1 MSYSETK
8 KPLYRKVNT
17 KARGV
22 RHGFGGDFSHVRHA
36 KRDTREQ
43 VRGSMHGRKK
53 RGLDYSPLFKFLL
66 TKVGSNWDEVF
77 SEANA
82 RIDRPDPIFWLV
94 ALTEDQK
101 RELVC
106 MGESSFFTGL
116 YVDESNILQIVN
128 PNFKQEDLIPS
139 CTCCT
144 HTLNGIPISKA
155 E

>member
-36 KRDTREQ
+36 KR
-43 VRGSMHGRKK
+43 
-53 RGLDYSPLFKFLL
+53 
-66 TKVGSNWDEVF
+66 VGSNWDEVF